1 MTETTNLGLPIY
13 SDSDVPDW
21 MNTND
26 GFEALDSLVNSCAD
40 VQLDFAHPLHKFTTG
55 NLTYTTTKECYLYG
69 SINASQ
75 NTYTTLT
82 IDGNVF
88 ASVTGSQSNYYEQ
101 GFEIGPIRLRSGT
114 VVTLSSQGWNPNLY
128 ILDGTLISGNTYV
141 FNEAQVTLDYANPL
155 FTFGSNNLSYT
166 ATKKC
171 YLAGVIPAKYDGNI
185 TLSIDG
191 TVVYQ
196 ATYSNNTGQGKPI
209 PILTIEAGSTVTL
222 NTWAGSVSCL
232 HVFDGTVTGTVGAL
246 NSNVPDYSNL
256 ITSLAYNVETYTA
269 TQECIVEMQAIAKS
283 GGPICIISVNG
294 NVIGYALND
303 AGGYIP
309 FVKTIHLQKGDILTW
324 NNSHTSAQLF
334 VCNVFGI
341 L

>member
-26 GFEALDSLVNSCAD
+26 GFEALDSLVNSCSM
-40 VQLDFAHPLHKFTTG
+40 VQLDWGNPLHTFTTG
-55 NLTYTTTKECYLYG
+55 NLSYTVTRDDCYLCGQLTGG
-69 SINASQ
+69 SPD
-75 NTYTTLT
+75 TVLT
-82 IDGNVF
+82 INNTAILLGAGDAVGYIYNWIPPLKLSKGDTIVLNQQASLLHVF
-88 ASVTGSQSNYYEQ
+88 KGS
-101 GFEIGPIRLRSGT
+101 
-114 VVTLSSQGWNPNLY
+114 
-128 ILDGTLISGNTYV
+128 LISGNTYV

-171 YLAGVIPAKYDGNI
+171 YLAGVIPGKYDGNI

-196 ATYSNNTGQGKPI
+196 ATYSNNTGQGKSI
-209 PILTIEAGSTVTL
+209 PILTIEGGSTVTL

-232 HVFDGTVTGTVGAL
+232 HVFDGTVTGSVGAL
-246 NSNVPDYSNL
+246 HSNIPDYSNL
-256 ITSLAYNVETYTA
+256 IASLAYNVETYTA
-269 TQECIVEMQAIAKS
+269 TQECIVEMQAIAKT
-283 GGPICIISVNG
+283 GGPLCIISVNG
-294 NVIGYALND
+294 NVIGYTLND

-324 NNSHTSAQLF
+324 NNSHTSAGLF
-334 VCNVFGI
+334 VCNVFGV